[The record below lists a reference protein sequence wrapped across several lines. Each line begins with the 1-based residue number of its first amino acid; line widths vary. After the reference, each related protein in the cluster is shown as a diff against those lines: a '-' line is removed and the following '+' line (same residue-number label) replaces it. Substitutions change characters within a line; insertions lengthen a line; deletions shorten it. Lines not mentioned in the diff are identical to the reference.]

1 VGHRGRVSRYA
12 LRVARLLIHLIIAVV
27 TSKRAVINATY
38 PHLSISA
45 LPTAQAIFSSFSDL
59 HWLQRR
65 IRLLRKT
72 STFARVLQLDFSP
85 FRVQLPRRHWI

>member
-12 LRVARLLIHLIIAVV
+12 LRVARLLIHLIIAAI
-27 TSKRAVINATY
+27 TSKRAIINATY
-38 PHLSISA
+38 PHVSISA
-45 LPTAQAIFSSFSDL
+45 LPTAQGISSSFLDL
-59 HWLQRR
+59 YWLQRR

-85 FRVQLPRRHWI
+85 FRVQLPHRHWI